1 MTYIDIFTKL
11 LPLFRYFGV
20 MKLTLEAIKPD
31 SGSSFR
37 ILLTPNLND
46 IFYWHFH
53 PEIEIVFVEAEKGIR
68 HIGDHISTYESS
80 DLALIGSFIPHLNFD
95 YGVKTTVE
103 TVVIQLKEHFFDEGL
118 QQFPEFDEIK
128 KLFERVKTGVAFY
141 GDTKLKAGERLKK
154 ISALSKF
161 DQFVELIQIFHFLAQ
176 SIEYVK
182 LNARPISN
190 QSILKQQDRML
201 LIYKHVEEYF
211 KDKIDT
217 NLIASKSNLSVPAFC
232 RYFKKTT
239 KLTYTDF
246 VNQYRITYAKKLLLQ
261 GLNVTEACF
270 DSGFENLSYFN
281 RAFKKVT
288 GISPSSFKKSNS

>member
-1 MTYIDIFTKL
+1 
-11 LPLFRYFGV
+11 

>member
-1 MTYIDIFTKL
+1 M
-11 LPLFRYFGV
+11 PLFRYFGV

-201 LIYKHVEEYF
+201 LIYKHVEEHF

-288 GISPSSFKKSNS
+288 GISPSVFRKDNQA